1 MYNNQYYFLFTCL
14 KIGWGSADL
23 GWTWLGLAVS
33 WSRSALHVSYP
44 PWMGAMTAAEY
55 NRGHSTTQAHFK
67 P

>member
-1 MYNNQYYFLFTCL
+1 MCL